1 MLNIDE
7 ERCVHRLTTVAR
19 CRACVD
25 SCPTRAWSLHPDGLE
40 FDPDRCDGCAL
51 CVAACPPG
59 SLTLAD
65 PPELPLDQG
74 SLSLACDRAS
84 GHGIRLPC
92 VHALSEAR
100 LLDLQRNGLRRLI
113 AHTGDCGACSRGAAA
128 PLSARVDAVNG
139 ELLRAGAATIS
150 LVAAGE
156 AEAGASSR
164 RGFLT
169 GLLRRPMA
177 MLGRTPAP
185 TPDTRRAAVRGL
197 AALGVRST
205 LWAVELDAR
214 RCDGCA
220 LCTQLCPERAIVWLE
235 GEREAGLS
243 LHMERC
249 VGCGIC
255 VDTCAR
261 QALKPGKAGCG
272 APGAVFRQARCG
284 SCGGHFRHLEAHA
297 PRHCPACR
305 ARAKRPNRLVVD

>member
-1 MLNIDE
+1 MNIDE
-7 ERCVHRLTTVAR
+7 ERCVHRLTTAAK

-25 SCPTRAWSLHPDGLE
+25 SCPTRAWSMHADGLD
-40 FDPDRCDGCAL
+40 FDPGRCDGCGL
-51 CVAACPPG
+51 CVPACPSG
-59 SLTLAD
+59 ALALAE

-74 SLSLACDRAS
+74 GLKLICERAS
-84 GHGIRLPC
+84 GTGVRLPC

-100 LLDLQRNGLRRLI
+100 LLDLQRNGLRRLM
-113 AHTGDCGACSRGAAA
+113 AHTGDCGACSRGAAT

-139 ELLRAGAATIS
+139 ELLRAGATTIS
-150 LVAAGE
+150 VQAADAAAPGV
-156 AEAGASSR
+156 SPR
-164 RGFLT
+164 RGFLA
-169 GLLRRPMA
+169 GLLNRPMA

-185 TPDTRRAAVRGL
+185 SPDTRRAAVQGL
-197 AALGVRST
+197 AARGVRST
-205 LWAVELDAR
+205 LWAVELDTR

-220 LCTQLCPERAIVWLE
+220 LCAQLCPERAIVWLE

-261 QALKPGKAGCG
+261 QALKPGRAGCG

-284 SCGGHFRHLEAHA
+284 SCGGLFRHLEAHA

-305 ARAKRPNRLVVD
+305 ARAKRPNRLVVN